1 MCHLYY
7 CFPSTDS
14 ISSLYVVHNF
24 FFTFNIQLSV
34 IQSAPQI
41 TAGMNNIMRMVYL
54 ELALFQ
60 SCFTDGTFYTRLL
73 IGRMQEA
80 LFEYPP
86 RLITLQDFCALVAFL
101 SLWPS
106 AEILMSACA
115 HHPGPQPNFFTMFMF
130 MSLATRTN
138 FFMM

>member
-1 MCHLYY
+1 MPFPIVYVCHLYY

-24 FFTFNIQLSV
+24 FFTINIQLSV

-54 ELALFQ
+54 KLALFQ
-60 SCFTDGTFYTRLL
+60 SWLTGGTFHTHLL
-73 IGRMQEA
+73 MRRMQEA
-80 LFEYPP
+80 LFKYPL
-86 RLITLQDFCALVAFL
+86 RLITLQDFCAFL

-106 AEILMSACA
+106 AEIVSICPLPWSSA
-115 HHPGPQPNFFTMFMF
+115 GFF
-130 MSLATRTN
+130 S
-138 FFMM
+138 